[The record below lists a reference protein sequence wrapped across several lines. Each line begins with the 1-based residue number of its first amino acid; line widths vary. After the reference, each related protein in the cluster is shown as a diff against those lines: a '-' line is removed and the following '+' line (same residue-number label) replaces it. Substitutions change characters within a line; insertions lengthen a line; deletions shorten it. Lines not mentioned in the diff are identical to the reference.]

1 MKGDIVGFIN
11 FYFVCNDCL
20 LVGVVYVDF
29 EVNEYL
35 IRKGVIN
42 KKLQVKMFFFNFVY
56 INYFYNWNLYE
67 LLFLIL

>member
-42 KKLQVKMFFFNFVY
+42 KKL
-56 INYFYNWNLYE
+56 
-67 LLFLIL
+67 